1 MKYVDYNNQGQECKN
16 YEVVERTTRKPGVD
30 FDGVDIF
37 ATLHKKNYPK
47 QILII
52 ACYRP
57 PVDKYVLEFP
67 AGLMDDEDLFGN
79 ALRELKEE
87 TGYTGVIT

>member
-37 ATLHKKNYPK
+37 ATLHKKN
-47 QILII
+47 
-52 ACYRP
+52 
-57 PVDKYVLEFP
+57 
-67 AGLMDDEDLFGN
+67 
-79 ALRELKEE
+79 
-87 TGYTGVIT
+87 